1 MKKLSKVLYVFMIV
15 AGSFTFM
22 GCSANLYPISYN
34 NGFVLNRTG
43 AIIAT
48 YRYGYILNNKETVIG
63 TYRNGYVLNAK
74 DSVIATYNNG
84 RVFK

>member
-1 MKKLSKVLYVFMIV
+1 MNKLSNVLYALMIV

-22 GCSANLYPISYN
+22 CCSTNLYPISYN
-34 NGFVLNRTG
+34 NGFVSNHTG
-43 AIIAT
+43 KIIAT
-48 YRYGYILNNKETVIG
+48 YRNGYILNNKETIIG